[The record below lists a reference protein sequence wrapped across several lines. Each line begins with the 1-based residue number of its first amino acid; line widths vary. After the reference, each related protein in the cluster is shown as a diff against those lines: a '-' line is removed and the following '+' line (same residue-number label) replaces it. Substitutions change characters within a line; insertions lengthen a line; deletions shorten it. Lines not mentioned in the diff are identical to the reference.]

1 MIRFHKKNILTTT
14 LLAALALSLSA
25 CGDSDASAQGAGTD
39 EQVVINFGSF
49 ATGTASRQVL
59 YAEEAGYF
67 DEEGID
73 LRIESQQSTA
83 SIAQLTAT
91 GDFDLSYLTFQPAMS
106 AIASGID
113 VKVLSTVQNIEPGMQ
128 TLWVAK
134 DSGIE
139 SLADLVENGGSIA
152 VASVGG
158 FQELLTREALV
169 QAGLNDSQIEFV
181 GISPSEMIA
190 ALERGDI
197 AAAGLT
203 PPSRAGAL
211 IDPDSQVV
219 ELYDFADTPSISG
232 LAQGGLWANED
243 FLKENPE
250 AIDGFMRAV
259 ERAAAELGEDPELD
273 LQYLADLGNL
283 EPDLAAEMVL
293 ESWVG
298 DVSVEQTQEVIDLM
312 VDHDMLKEGQV
323 SADAIVAE

>member
-1 MIRFHKKNILTTT
+1 MIRLRRRNVVATT
-14 LLAALALSLSA
+14 LLASLALTLSA
-25 CGDSDASAQGAGTD
+25 CGQNDASAQDNGTD

-83 SIAQLTAT
+83 TIAQLTAT

-139 SLADLVENGGSIA
+139 SLEDLVENGGSIA

-169 QAGLNDSQIEFV
+169 QAGLDDSKVEFIGV
-181 GISPSEMIA
+181 SPTEMIA
-190 ALERGDI
+190 ALERGDV

-211 IDPDSQVV
+211 IDPDAPVV
-219 ELYDFADTPSISG
+219 ELYDFADTPSIAG
-232 LAQGGLWANED
+232 LAQGGLWANKK
-243 FLKENPE
+243 FLDENPE
-250 AIDGFMRAV
+250 AIDGFMQAV
-259 ERAAAELGEDPELD
+259 ERAAEELEEDPALD
-273 LQYLADLGNL
+273 LQYLAELGNL
-283 EPDLAAEMVL
+283 EPDLASEMVL
-293 ESWVG
+293 ETWVG

-312 VDHDMLKEGQV
+312 VKHDTLKEGQV